1 VHHLTYNLA
10 HQPKQGSRADTNRPF
25 FRSFFMQTGYQ
36 QIIEQTVTGLGLDL
50 VEITRSAGGLLR
62 VTIELPH
69 VVGEP
74 ETYVQVED
82 CERVTRQLQF
92 ALEVD
97 AVDYSRLE
105 VSSPGIDRLLR
116 HELDLARFVGEVI
129 DITLKMPIGNV
140 GQVSEQG
147 ITVSRR
153 KFRGTLEA
161 IEGVDGAG
169 AQGAA
174 AGWQIVWR
182 DEPKPLKPGAKVS
195 QKKIDAAVQ
204 NALGFEWDE
213 IKEARLAPIV
223 NFKGRGN

>member
-1 VHHLTYNLA
+1 
-10 HQPKQGSRADTNRPF
+10 
-25 FRSFFMQTGYQ
+25 MQTGYQ

-74 ETYVQVED
+74 EAYVQVED

-129 DITLKMPIGNV
+129 DITLKMPVGNV

-161 IEGVDGAG
+161 VERTTGAG
-169 AQGAA
+169 VA
-174 AGWQIVWR
+174 WQIVWR

-204 NALGFEWDE
+204 NALGFEWNE

>member
-1 VHHLTYNLA
+1 LAYNRFY
-10 HQPKQGSRADTNRPF
+10 QPNHGSRADTNRPF

-36 QIIEQTVTGLGLDL
+36 QIIEQTVKGLGLDL

-69 VVGEP
+69 VAGEP
-74 ETYVQVED
+74 EAYVQVED

-129 DITLKMPIGNV
+129 DITLKMPVGNV

-161 IEGVDGAG
+161 VEAV
-169 AQGAA
+169 QGAA
-174 AGWQIVWR
+174 AAWQIVWR

-204 NALGFEWDE
+204 NALGFEWSE